1 MNIDIRRIV
10 EITDNAIVYKD
21 DRGDTAMIELSPCAN
36 NWEKQHQKTAEK
48 GVSRCVGDR
57 CFGEYAY
64 YELYDIGHTRFYLDL
79 RTSKIKKWI
88 GRLIEWNFHQR
99 EFELFHSV
107 QKQLNAHGWTTADLT

>member
-48 GVSRCVGDR
+48 GMPRCVGDR

-64 YELYDIGHTRFYLDL
+64 YELYDIGHTQFYLDL

-99 EFELFHSV
+99 EFELFYSV